1 MILFDDHIDKDSI
14 KEFSNELESK
24 IKELNK
30 KEILDVYLSTT
41 GGYPCYVSIL
51 INKLVKYKSKIKIF
65 LLDSMNSSG
74 FDLLWYLKDFEIY
87 MLPSFRLSVAHKMAI
102 SVSTSLPEYDIYI
115 KQIYNDTLLWA
126 SRLAELGVSDTDIA
140 RFIKGEDLLFSR
152 EDILKLFS
160 NIKEYE
166 L

>member
-24 IKELNK
+24 IKELDK
-30 KEILDVYLSTT
+30 KEILDVYLSTA
-41 GGYPCYVSIL
+41 GGHPCYVSIL

-115 KQIYNDTLLWA
+115 KQIYKDTLLWA
-126 SRLAELGVSDTDIA
+126 SRLAELGVSDTDVA
-140 RFIKGEDLLFSR
+140 KFIKGEDLLFSR

>member
-1 MILFDDHIDKDSI
+1 MILFDDRIDKDSI

-24 IKELNK
+24 IKELDK
-30 KEILDVYLSTT
+30 KEILDVYLSTA
-41 GGYPCYVSIL
+41 GGHPCYVSIL

-87 MLPSFRLSVAHKMAI
+87 MLPSFRLSVAHKMAV

-115 KQIYNDTLLWA
+115 KQIYKDTLLWA
-126 SRLAELGVSDTDIA
+126 SRLAELGVSDTDVA
-140 RFIKGEDLLFSR
+140 KFIKGEDLLFSR

>member
-1 MILFDDHIDKDSI
+1 MILFDDRIDKDSI

-24 IKELNK
+24 IKELDK
-30 KEILDVYLSTT
+30 KEILDVYLSTA

-87 MLPSFRLSVAHKMAI
+87 MLPSFRLSVAHKMAV

-115 KQIYNDTLLWA
+115 KQIYKDTLLWA
-126 SRLAELGVSDTDIA
+126 SRLAELGVSDTDVA
-140 RFIKGEDLLFSR
+140 KFIKGEDLLFSR

>member
-24 IKELNK
+24 IKELDK
-30 KEILDVYLSTT
+30 KEILDVYLSTA
-41 GGYPCYVSIL
+41 GGHPCYVSIL

-87 MLPSFRLSVAHKMAI
+87 MLPSFRLSVAHKMAV

-115 KQIYNDTLLWA
+115 KQIYKDTLLWA
-126 SRLAELGVSDTDIA
+126 SRLAELGVSDTDVA
-140 RFIKGEDLLFSR
+140 KFIKGEDLLFSR